1 MGVVL
6 AKLEIPHTPVVLGL
20 ILGSIIESNFVRTY
34 TIVHAEGKNLLI
46 YVLTRPLCLAILLLT
61 IYLIYANVKALR
73 RGKEI
78 GKDSNIQ
85 QDLQED

>member
-1 MGVVL
+1 LGVVL
-6 AKLEIPHTPVVLGL
+6 AKLEIPNTPVVLGL

-34 TIVHAEGKNLLI
+34 TIVHAEGKNLLV
-46 YVLTRPLCLAILLLT
+46 YVPTRPLCLAILLLT